1 MSGDDGRQLAAVGSG
16 GQSSRASLRAG
27 VVYREPGPWSQAV
40 QALLRHLEDAG
51 FAGAPRVVGGGF
63 APDGRE
69 MVSYIEGSSPHPHAW
84 AEDAVGGI
92 GALLAGW
99 RSGRRTGMNELDD
112 LAARLRDAGGL
123 PDLLAVAHAAF
134 GAIVLSSADVIGEP
148 VRGML
153 VPRR

>member
-1 MSGDDGRQLAAVGSG
+1 MGGSWRRWAVAVSRRGPVC
-16 GQSSRASLRAG
+16 GQASCIASLARGA
-27 VVYREPGPWSQAV
+27 QAV